1 MYRTRRAALALAL
14 SAAFAGCTDDPFAPD
29 LAPQGD
35 ATFTYSGAISGSFE
49 GSGRLNRRNPN
60 AGAWAVGELQDFE
73 DTQIL
78 GVFAQERREDLLID
92 GLILEWEGAQVGSV
106 TCDQA
111 TVTCPFS
118 AVFVL
123 GTDRFSGTSEAQ
135 YSKPFGTL
143 TVTTLT
149 DSRAQGTFSFS
160 LRASATG
167 TAEPPVIQVS
177 GSFDVPLNVLD

>member
-1 MYRTRRAALALAL
+1 MHRTRRATLALAL
-14 SAAFAGCTDDPFAPD
+14 SAAFAGCGEDPFAPD
-29 LAPQGD
+29 LAPQGE

-78 GVFAQERREDLLID
+78 GVFAQERREDLRID

-106 TCDQA
+106 TCDQT
-111 TVTCPFS
+111 TVTCPYS
-118 AVFVL
+118 AIFVL
-123 GTDRFSGTSEAQ
+123 GTERFSGTVEAT
-135 YSKPFGTL
+135 YSQPYGTL

-149 DSRAQGTFSFS
+149 DDRAQGTFSFS
-160 LRASATG
+160 MRGQVAG

-177 GSFDVPLNVLD
+177 GSFDVPLNVLN